1 MSRMVPST
9 GKRPASHEWTSD
21 EIHNMSDA
29 DFLENEESITAALRA
44 GKVQRKDPGP
54 NPKSV
59 S

>member
-1 MSRMVPST
+1 MVPST